1 MSLSNNPKDKETI
14 SCSTTVSYGS
24 CVNLW
29 MKYLLNLW
37 LSNLLHRTNC
47 CGLQFGFMRHL
58 EKNITWNTLPIM
70 ANNWVA
76 LDGVWISSVGTISM
90 LEFSSKHQRYSLYAS
105 LCAVISAQLSLNFVW
120 GWTALYSVLRGFD
133 WLNCLEWD
141 FWMSAVIGLTL
152 DKFIL
157 DLNE

>member
-1 MSLSNNPKDKETI
+1 MSFGNDPKDKETI
-14 SCSTTVSYGS
+14 SCTHYLVSNGS
-24 CVNLW
+24 CVNFW
-29 MKYLLNLW
+29 MKNVLNLW

-70 ANNWVA
+70 VNNWVA

-105 LCAVISAQLSLNFVW
+105 LYVVISAHLSSLNFVW
-120 GWTALYSVLRGFD
+120 GWTTVFWEALAD
-133 WLNCLEWD
+133 WT
-141 FWMSAVIGLTL
+141 A
-152 DKFIL
+152 
-157 DLNE
+157 LNETSGCQELLVLLWIYSC